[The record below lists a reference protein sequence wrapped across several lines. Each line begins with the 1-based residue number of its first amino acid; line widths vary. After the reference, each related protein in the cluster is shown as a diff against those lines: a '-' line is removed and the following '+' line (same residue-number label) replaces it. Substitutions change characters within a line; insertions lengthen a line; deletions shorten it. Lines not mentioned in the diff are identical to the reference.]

1 MNIMHDLEKS
11 LMNREH
17 PAFRVGDNVK
27 VHYRIVEGTK
37 ERIQVFQGVVIA
49 LKRKL
54 NRTTFTVRKVAGG
67 GYGVERVI
75 PLFSPAVD
83 KIEVVSSG
91 RVRRAKL
98 YFLRNRIGK
107 AAKLREVRRSA
118 Q

>member
-1 MNIMHDLEKS
+1 MQIMHELEKS

-17 PAFRVGDNVK
+17 PEFRVGNTVK
-27 VHYRIVEGTK
+27 VHLRIVEGSK

-49 LKRKL
+49 IKKKM
-54 NRTTFTVRKVAGG
+54 NRTTFTVRKVASG

-75 PLFSPAVD
+75 PLFSPSIE
-83 KIEVVSSG
+83 KIEVLSAG
-91 RVRRAKL
+91 RVRRSKL

-107 AAKLREVRRSA
+107 SAKLREVRRA